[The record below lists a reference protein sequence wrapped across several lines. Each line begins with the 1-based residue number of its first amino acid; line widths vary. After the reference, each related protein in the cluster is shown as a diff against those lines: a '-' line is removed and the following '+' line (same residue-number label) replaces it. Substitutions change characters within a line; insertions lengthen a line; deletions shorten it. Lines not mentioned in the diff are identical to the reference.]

1 MDTVRTPNAD
11 QERMQAG
18 KRLVIDAWTVELL
31 PRRPYEVTYTPEEA
45 VVGFAL
51 ESQVGVHAFS
61 SDRVCPFSSKPNGL
75 AYVPAGCTVFS
86 SSQEGGEYLRLTTSP
101 ETFGETGE
109 TLPERQFNDFID
121 PIAIHAA
128 QIIRNKLIA
137 DEPATLLLGEQIVI
151 LSERVKHVL
160 KGHASQP
167 KHGRSIT
174 PARLRL
180 IDEIIESSLNADIS
194 IRFMA
199 DTVGLSEAFFIR
211 AFKAATG
218 KSPHSYLIDRR
229 LAKVRKLLE
238 TSQYDLREIALAVGF
253 SSHAHMT
260 AAFRARFGITPSRL
274 RRN

>member
-1 MDTVRTPNAD
+1 MDTVRTPNAN
-11 QERMQAG
+11 QERTKAA
-18 KRLVIDAWTVELL
+18 KRLVVGAWTVELL

-45 VVGFAL
+45 VVGFAF

-61 SDRVCPFSSKPNGL
+61 SDRVRPFSSKPNGL
-75 AYVPAGCTVFS
+75 AYVPAGCPVFS
-86 SSQEGGEYLRLTTSP
+86 SSREGGEYLRLTISSKAFA
-101 ETFGETGE
+101 EA
-109 TLPERQFNDFID
+109 LPERQFNDFID

-137 DEPATLLLGEQIVI
+137 DEPDTLLLDEQIVI

-160 KGHASQP
+160 NGHASQP

-180 IDEIIESSLNADIS
+180 IDEIIESSLNEDIS

-229 LAKVRKLLE
+229 LAKVRNLLE
-238 TSQYDLREIALAVGF
+238 TSQYDLREIALAAGF

-260 AAFRARFGITPSRL
+260 AVFRARFGITPSRL
-274 RRN
+274 RRD